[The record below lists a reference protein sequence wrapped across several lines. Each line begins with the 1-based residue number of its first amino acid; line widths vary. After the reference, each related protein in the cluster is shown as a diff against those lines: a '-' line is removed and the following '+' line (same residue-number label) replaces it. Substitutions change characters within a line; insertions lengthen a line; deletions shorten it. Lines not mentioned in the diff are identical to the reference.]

1 LDNQTIMKLSLQECL
16 AYRKDC
22 SGGTS
27 ILNFS
32 DILDLCKASYEAAPA
47 NPLYVVLPDG
57 TDYEGGIYVYNGNEL
72 VLLSP
77 AEKTKYIMEVYPE
90 SNLINLEESIKVGL
104 IWQYLSLKA
113 ESIGL
118 GVSQRARGPKKV
130 NKLVNSLTNK
140 EQVFIYSVAVQKDN
154 DDTVVQDTTNP
165 LQVKV
170 EERVQLLNT
179 PRCYEDRAIYKGEYE
194 GIPLENAIFNL
205 EEKKAADTSNLYEI
219 SQLLWACE
227 GENDHSTHGNRD
239 NLEKNGFGRVHASGC
254 AGYAVYPIVLVESLA
269 NLSKGSYIYNPVG
282 FSALKRWIEVDNK
295 IYYDHFLQRY
305 SFESI
310 FNEVKEKFGVNTSN
324 FMILLCIDRLKPCSG
339 FMHRKIM
346 DTTNWAEIE
355 AGMALAG
362 LQLQANALGLQWEKK
377 IISDPDNPDYRNI
390 FRLDKAENSINKMAN
405 ALVNLPKNEHLS
417 LKGNL
422 IPTVL
427 FYIK

>member
-1 LDNQTIMKLSLQECL
+1 MKLSLQECL

-57 TDYEGGIYVYNGNEL
+57 ADYEGGIYVYNDNEL
-72 VLLSP
+72 VLLST
-77 AEKTKYIMEVYPE
+77 AEKTKYTMEVYPD
-90 SNLINLEESIKVGL
+90 SNLITLEESIKVGL

-118 GVSQRARGPKKV
+118 GVSQRARAPKKI
-130 NKLVNSLTNK
+130 NKIVNSLTNK
-140 EQVFIYSVAVQKDN
+140 EQVFLYSVAVQKDN
-154 DDTVVQDTTNP
+154 DDTVVQDTTKP
-165 LQVKV
+165 LQVKLG
-170 EERVQLLNT
+170 EGVQLLYT
-179 PRCYEDRAIYKGEYE
+179 PKCYENHTIYNGDYH
-194 GIPLENAIFNL
+194 GTPLESAIFNL
-205 EEKKAADTSNLYEI
+205 NEKKAADTSNLYEI

-227 GENDHSTHGNRD
+227 GENDHTTHGNRD
-239 NLEKNGFGRVHASGC
+239 SIEKNGYGRVHASGC
-254 AGYAVYPIVLVESLA
+254 AGYSVYPIILVESLA
-269 NLSKGSYIYNPVG
+269 NLSKGAYVYNPIG
-282 FSALKRWIEVDNK
+282 FSALKRWIKVDSE
-295 IYYDHFLQRY
+295 IYYDHFLQKY
-305 SFESI
+305 SSESN
-310 FNEVKEKFGVNTSN
+310 FDQVKEKFKVNSTS

-362 LQLQANALGLQWEKK
+362 LQLQANALGLRWEKK
-377 IISDPDNPDYRNI
+377 IISDPDNPDFHNV
-390 FRLDKAENSINKMAN
+390 FQLDIAEKSIDKMAK
-405 ALVNLPKNEHLS
+405 ALANLPKNEHLS

-422 IPTVL
+422 IPTVI